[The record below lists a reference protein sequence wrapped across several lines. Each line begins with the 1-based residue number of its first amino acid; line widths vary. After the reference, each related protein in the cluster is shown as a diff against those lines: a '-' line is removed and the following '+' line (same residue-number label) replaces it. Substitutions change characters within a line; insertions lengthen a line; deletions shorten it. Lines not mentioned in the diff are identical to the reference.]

1 MSWSDA
7 LSGAG
12 GGAGAGASFG
22 PWGAAIGAGLGLLG
36 GFLGGRRKPKI
47 PRELRNVYKFQMSL
61 ADQQR
66 RFAQSTPLST
76 PEEQNYLGQARG
88 ELGEQLT
95 NQREQLG
102 SLYNPLTM
110 GNNAPNQLQNLGN
123 QQIGAQMNLQGQAL
137 LNAYQQRRQ
146 ALSQASG
153 MAANAAGAVSYQQQ
167 PQYDMAGTFGGLAHA
182 IAMQRAMSQGQGA
195 TPGIT
200 DMSQLGMANPGG
212 ATTGVAGVPDSE
224 MFSTQAANRT
234 ATQPFNPLG
243 QVGAL
248 QLPGNWSGV
257 GPSGHEQGAALPGAT
272 PLMPMGGMQGSN
284 AGQMGFNFADPRTRH
299 FYG

>member
-1 MSWSDA
+1 
-7 LSGAG
+7 
-12 GGAGAGASFG
+12 
-22 PWGAAIGAGLGLLG
+22 
-36 GFLGGRRKPKI
+36 
-47 PRELRNVYKFQMSL
+47 MSL

-182 IAMQRAMSQGQGA
+182 IAMQRAMNQQNQGGGADQATRVADYQGWF
-195 TPGIT
+195 
-200 DMSQLGMANPGG
+200 QPGG
-212 ATTGVAGVPDSE
+212 AGGVSATAGIASTGGTSAP
-224 MFSTQAANRT
+224 M
-234 ATQPFNPLG
+234 FNPVTQTQG
-243 QVGAL
+243 L
-248 QLPGNWSGV
+248 QLPGNWNNVAPDWANAPRATMELRPGERGGGS
-257 GPSGHEQGAALPGAT
+257 PLQGGW
-272 PLMPMGGMQGSN
+272 
-284 AGQMGFNFADPRTRH
+284 NFADPRTRQ
-299 FYG
+299 FAG